1 MKLHILAYTAIAS
14 AAFIGGIY
22 AGNTKTDNQRA
33 LDACA
38 KANNV
43 YACQWVAQPSEPHR
57 VVKVVPDLLP
67 PPVEG

>member
-1 MKLHILAYTAIAS
+1 MIIKLTAAVALAS

-22 AGNTKTDNQRA
+22 AGNIKTDSQRA

-43 YACQWVAQPSEPHR
+43 YSCRWVAQPAEPAR
-57 VVKVVPDLLP
+57 VVMVKPDLLP